1 MAFSAGRP
9 DTIALQVGW
18 LSGLVAAILLIVT
31 FGWAAV
37 LALAL
42 ALVAVGLFSPF
53 TVRRFGGHTGD
64 TIGAAQQIAETLL
77 FVGLSAVSTIN
88 FP

>member
-1 MAFSAGRP
+1 
-9 DTIALQVGW
+9 L
-18 LSGLVAAILLIVT
+18 LSGLVAAILLIVA

-42 ALVAVGLFSPF
+42 AVVAIGLFSPF
-53 TVRRFGGHTGD
+53 TDRRFGGHTGD

-88 FP
+88 FA